1 MKDRGFVSDGKG
13 LLWRNRVC
21 GVVCCH
27 SDEACWLRSGRERVV
42 EWRRE
47 AVCGICSWSL
57 IPLSTVLNP

>member
-13 LLWRNRVC
+13 LLWRSRVC

-27 SDEACWLRSGRERVV
+27 SDEACWLRSGRERFV

-47 AVCGICSWSL
+47 AVCGW
-57 IPLSTVLNP
+57 